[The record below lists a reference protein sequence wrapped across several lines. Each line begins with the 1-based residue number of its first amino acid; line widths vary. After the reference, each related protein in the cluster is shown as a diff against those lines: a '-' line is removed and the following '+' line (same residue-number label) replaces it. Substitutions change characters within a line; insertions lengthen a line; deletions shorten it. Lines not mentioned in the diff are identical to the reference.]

1 MGLLVLI
8 LVAAVIWLYFKTKSL
23 QERADKAARMAKHL
37 ENKRGITPLATS
49 QQEPVSIKA
58 EKTNNRRESPR
69 AISASLNTGIPE
81 LDGPGMYQRLTGQ
94 GPSSQAVY
102 LLYSQAHN
110 AYKVGHCK
118 PREIASRIKQIQP
131 EVPDVK
137 LDGTAVFPS
146 VNNAY
151 NAEQGLLA
159 KLSQHK
165 YHGIHGR
172 WSGAT
177 EWITKRPTGK
187 PYLTKPSAVE
197 DRYEREVSSPRE
209 TIKEPDIYTVYLLT
223 SDKKEKF
230 KVSWCKTTSLQEKI
244 KREQRSGFADAFLLS
259 RFSMGSRFK
268 ARAIAIDLSKKSGS
282 FSKEGRKEIFGWT
295 SNPSYLNQFKKW
307 DPDGQSIE

>member
-1 MGLLVLI
+1 LGLLVLI

-118 PREIASRIKQIQP
+118 PR
-131 EVPDVK
+131 
-137 LDGTAVFPS
+137 
-146 VNNAY
+146 
-151 NAEQGLLA
+151 
-159 KLSQHK
+159 
-165 YHGIHGR
+165 
-172 WSGAT
+172 
-177 EWITKRPTGK
+177 
-187 PYLTKPSAVE
+187 
-197 DRYEREVSSPRE
+197 
-209 TIKEPDIYTVYLLT
+209 
-223 SDKKEKF
+223 
-230 KVSWCKTTSLQEKI
+230 
-244 KREQRSGFADAFLLS
+244 
-259 RFSMGSRFK
+259 
-268 ARAIAIDLSKKSGS
+268 
-282 FSKEGRKEIFGWT
+282 
-295 SNPSYLNQFKKW
+295 
-307 DPDGQSIE
+307 